1 MNEDMNDLDR
11 YDEVL
16 LIIDPSLTISNS
28 CLNVFVHCTVEEAIS
43 SLRIWRFIKKAL
55 VKVGPGRGSLYIVC
69 LFALSPGG
77 QGAWCLVN
85 T

>member
-28 CLNVFVHCTVEEAIS
+28 CLNVFVQCTVEEAIS
-43 SLRIWRFIKKAL
+43 SLRIRRFIKQAL
-55 VKVGPGRGSLYIVC
+55 VKVGPGRGR
-69 LFALSPGG
+69 SP
-77 QGAWCLVN
+77 V
-85 T
+85 